1 MPEEQLQ
8 VGHVGRRGFL
18 AAAEVAAGA
27 GAVAIAGASGAEAVP
42 GDSATTTSGRGFVRT
57 SARFALAVLPDTQ
70 YLFDADSAD
79 PAPLAAT
86 FRYLVQERADA
97 NVAFLTHL
105 GDVTEHG
112 SEDEI
117 TRASRTFRARGG
129 KLPLASSPAT
139 TT

>member
-1 MPEEQLQ
+1 M
-8 VGHVGRRGFL
+8 
-18 AAAEVAAGA
+18 
-27 GAVAIAGASGAEAVP
+27 
-42 GDSATTTSGRGFVRT
+42 RT

-70 YLFDADSAD
+70 YLFDADSADSAD